1 MAQLPNTA
9 LKLAST
15 TLNQAMQYAPAAR
28 QRLQDIGPLC
38 CRLVVQDL
46 QIELDIRSDGGQWVM
61 DQVDDRVPDVLVM
74 GQSKDLLTL
83 LRSEDR
89 TATLASLPI
98 RVEGSTRAFMQL
110 QGVASALDIDWDAWL
125 GDWVGDLP
133 ARHVLDTGRAMAR
146 LLKQSALGFQRST
159 EQYLIRE
166 RRWLITQTEH
176 AQLVEQ
182 QRVLR
187 RQLDRLE
194 HRMRLL
200 QQQSQRES

>member
-1 MAQLPNTA
+1 MAQLPNTV
-9 LKLAST
+9 LKLASQ
-15 TLNQAMQYAPAAR
+15 TLNQAMRYAPAAR
-28 QRLQDIGPLC
+28 QQLLDIGPLC

-46 QIELDIRSDGGQWVM
+46 QLELDIRSDSTQWVI

-74 GQSKDLLTL
+74 GHSKDLLTL
-83 LRSEDR
+83 LRSTDR

-110 QGVASALDIDWDAWL
+110 QNVASALDIDWDAWL

-133 ARHVLDTGRAMAR
+133 ARYLLDTGRAMLQ
-146 LLKQSALGFQRST
+146 LLTQSGVGLQRAT
-159 EQYLIRE
+159 EQYVIRE

-176 AQLVEQ
+176 APLVEQ
-182 QRVLR
+182 QRMLR

-194 HRMRLL
+194 QRVRQL
-200 QQQSQRES
+200 QQQLQQEP